1 MKMLLAVCA
10 LAVACSPQIDA
21 NGRGTASSDL
31 VTSNGENLNGENL
44 NGENLNGENLNG
56 PFSNGPGMALNVD
69 HALFDGATVN
79 GRTLDSVY
87 LDGSMLHGFAGNNEL
102 TGFEFDNARFQATLL
117 DGTPLTLRI
126 TDVNR
131 PPFGSD
137 VWTYLVQF
145 RDARNN
151 WHPLCLDANN
161 NAIYAIALDGR
172 WNYGRGVPGGGDHV
186 VDPASFTFAC
196 KGLGALGKCVS
207 MGYEPWS
214 TLDNGTSL
222 APYHEACTRALRADY
237 CGDGNSWTVDG
248 RRIDLWD
255 SVGIQQQTRPL
266 WFFEAEWDDTGAA
279 CVTNHRVIDLQG
291 LLGTLSPCILSR
303 VSLTCGSSFHFQTG
317 TLLMNRYQ
325 SPGISL
331 F

>member
-10 LAVACSPQIDA
+10 VAAACSPQIDA
-21 NGRGTASSDL
+21 KGRGAASSDL
-31 VTSNGENLNGENL
+31 VASNGENLNGENL

-69 HALFDGATVN
+69 HALFDGATLN

-102 TGFEFDNARFQATLL
+102 TGFEFDNARFQAVLL

-131 PPFGSD
+131 PSFGSD

-151 WHPLCLDANN
+151 WHPLCLDADND
-161 NAIYAIALDGR
+161 AVYAIALDGR

-196 KGLGALGKCVS
+196 KGSARSGSAS
-207 MGYEPWS
+207 PWV
-214 TLDNGTSL
+214 TS
-222 APYHEACTRALRADY
+222 P
-237 CGDGNSWTVDG
+237 G
-248 RRIDLWD
+248 RR
-255 SVGIQQQTRPL
+255 SRTAPRSPPTTRP
-266 WFFEAEWDDTGAA
+266 APGPCAPTIAATATPGPSTGAGS
-279 CVTNHRVIDLQG
+279 IS
-291 LLGTLSPCILSR
+291 GTAS
-303 VSLTCGSSFHFQTG
+303 GSSSRRG
-317 TLLMNRYQ
+317 
-325 SPGISL
+325 
-331 F
+331 